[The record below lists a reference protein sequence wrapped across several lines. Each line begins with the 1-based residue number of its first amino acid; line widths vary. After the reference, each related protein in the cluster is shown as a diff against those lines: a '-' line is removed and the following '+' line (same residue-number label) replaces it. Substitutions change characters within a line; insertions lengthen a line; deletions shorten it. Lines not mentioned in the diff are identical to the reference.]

1 MGGCGRVR
9 SLPVRCRAPSA
20 RAGLRTPGKIKPKL
34 HNSKQ
39 RKGRGNGHNARK
51 GIRSLIEASPDPLVT
66 IDWDGIITDVNPAM
80 EQAIGLPREKL
91 IGSEFASHFT
101 HPDRARAGYEEVF
114 KNGIV
119 WDYPLDLRRAGGRTT
134 PVLFNATVYRNK
146 DGKVEG
152 VFAAARDIT
161 QQKKAYE
168 ERARL
173 AAIVESTT
181 DAIIG
186 KSIEGTIT
194 SWNKGAEHIFGYR
207 ADEIIGCNVT
217 VLIPP
222 DMRAEELSI
231 LEKMAS
237 GTRIECYETQR
248 IRKDGTVIDV
258 SVTVSPTRDAQGR
271 IVGASKIAR
280 DISAQKQASR
290 YARSL
295 IEASMD
301 PFVTISP
308 EGKITD
314 VNEATVKVTGVPR
327 DQLVGTDFSDYF
339 TEPARARDG
348 YRRVFA
354 EGFVTNYPLT
364 IRHRDGRLTD
374 VLYNASVYMD
384 VHGNVLG
391 IFAAARDI
399 TEQKNA
405 ERERERLLSQLLQ
418 SQKMEAIG
426 RLAGGVAHD
435 FSNMLCAIIGNAEMT
450 LEDMSKLDPARANIQ
465 EICDVAERAAELT
478 RHLLAFSR
486 KQIVEPR
493 ALDINSVVKNVERL
507 LQRMIGE
514 DIELKTVL
522 CESPWTVRMDPRQ
535 LDQVITNLAINA
547 RDAMPG
553 GGRLTIETA
562 NVELDAGYARRAEAQ
577 PGPYVMLA
585 VSDSGVGMDEVTSS
599 HIFEPFFTTKAKGT
613 GLGLPIVYGIVKQ
626 AGGHIVVDSA
636 PGEGTA
642 FRIYLPKVDGMT
654 EAQEE
659 TVSRRL
665 GRGSGRVLLVEDE
678 PAMSKMLSKVLE
690 QNGYDVLV
698 ADNGT
703 DALKLCGENLGKIQ
717 LMVTDVVMPGMSGR
731 ELATRVAA
739 LDPTIKVLY
748 MSGYTDDAISTQGVL
763 DPGTQFLQKPFPIR
777 AFLEKVQEVVTWV

>member
-1 MGGCGRVR
+1 
-9 SLPVRCRAPSA
+9 
-20 RAGLRTPGKIKPKL
+20 
-34 HNSKQ
+34 
-39 RKGRGNGHNARK
+39 
-51 GIRSLIEASPDPLVT
+51 
-66 IDWDGIITDVNPAM
+66 VNPAM
-80 EQAIGLPREKL
+80 EQAIGLRRKEL
-91 IGSEFASHFT
+91 IGTDFASHFT
-101 HPDRARAGYEEVF
+101 HPDRARAGYESVF

-119 WDYPLDLRRAGGRTT
+119 WDYPLDIQRADGRTI
-134 PVLFNATVYRNK
+134 PVLYNATVYRNK

-152 VFAAARDIT
+152 VFAAARDVT
-161 QQKKAYE
+161 QQKKSYE

-186 KSIEGTIT
+186 KSVEGTIT
-194 SWNKGAEHIFGYR
+194 TWNKGAEHIFGYK
-207 ADEIIGCNVT
+207 ADEIIGRNVSI
-217 VLIPP
+217 LIPP
-222 DMRAEELSI
+222 EMRAEELAI
-231 LEKMAS
+231 LEKMAN
-237 GTRIECYETQR
+237 GARVEGYETRR

-280 DISAQKQASR
+280 DISAQKQASQ

-308 EGKITD
+308 AGKITD
-314 VNEATVKVTGVPR
+314 VNEATVKVTGMPR

-339 TEPARARDG
+339 TEPAKAREG

-374 VLYNASVYMD
+374 VVYNASVYMD
-384 VHGNVLG
+384 VHGKVLG
-391 IFAAARDI
+391 VFAAARDI

-450 LEDMSKLDPARANIQ
+450 LEDMSTLDPARANIQ

-478 RHLLAFSR
+478 SHLLAFSR

-493 ALDINSVVKNVERL
+493 ALDINSVVMNIEKL
-507 LQRMIGE
+507 LRRMIGD

-553 GGRLTIETA
+553 GGRLAIETA
-562 NVELDAGYARRAEAQ
+562 NVELDAECARRVEAQ
-577 PGPYVMLA
+577 AGPHVMLS
-585 VSDSGVGMDEVTSS
+585 VSDSGIGMDEASRA
-599 HIFEPFFTTKAKGT
+599 HIF
-613 GLGLPIVYGIVKQ
+613 
-626 AGGHIVVDSA
+626 
-636 PGEGTA
+636 
-642 FRIYLPKVDGMT
+642 
-654 EAQEE
+654 
-659 TVSRRL
+659 
-665 GRGSGRVLLVEDE
+665 
-678 PAMSKMLSKVLE
+678 
-690 QNGYDVLV
+690 
-698 ADNGT
+698 
-703 DALKLCGENLGKIQ
+703 
-717 LMVTDVVMPGMSGR
+717 
-731 ELATRVAA
+731 
-739 LDPTIKVLY
+739 
-748 MSGYTDDAISTQGVL
+748 
-763 DPGTQFLQKPFPIR
+763 
-777 AFLEKVQEVVTWV
+777 